1 VAFFK
6 TGGRPNIDIFKESK
20 DMKRKKDDFI
30 AKANTIQHYEELQ
43 ELGDYYTSVG
53 DYTQAQ
59 KYYGKATSLSPDE
72 PGPYVGLGI
81 IDFRKNLLDNAE
93 IAFRVACRLAP
104 DYSRAYAGLA
114 MVAQKKA
121 DYEKAFEMYLKCLE
135 LDTDNLTALLGL
147 FQTSCQMGSF
157 AKVIHYLKVYLSM
170 HPDDSSVM
178 FSLAALY
185 VKESCFEQSRKILLD
200 ILALD
205 SGNKDAANLLEEVD
219 RNLAQTKQL
228 RAQVP

>member
-1 VAFFK
+1 ME
-6 TGGRPNIDIFKESK
+6 RIFKESK
-20 DMKRKKDDFI
+20 DMNRKQNDFI
-30 AKANTIQHYEELQ
+30 GQANTIQHYEELQ

-59 KYYGKATSLSPDE
+59 KCYGKATSLSPDE

-81 IDFRKNLLDNAE
+81 IDFQKNLLDDAE

-104 DYSRAYAGLA
+104 DCSRAYAGLA
-114 MVAQKKA
+114 MIAQKRA

-157 AKVIHYLKVYLSM
+157 AKVTHYLELYLSM
-170 HPDDSSVM
+170 HPHDSSVM

-185 VKESCFEQSRKILLD
+185 VKESRFEQSRKILLD
-200 ILALD
+200 ILTLD
-205 SGNKDAANLLEEVD
+205 HGNEDAANLLEEVD
-219 RNLAQTKQL
+219 RNLAQTKQVGV
-228 RAQVP
+228 QIP

>member
-1 VAFFK
+1 MNREMNDF
-6 TGGRPNIDIFKESK
+6 TGQ
-20 DMKRKKDDFI
+20 
-30 AKANTIQHYEELQ
+30 ANTIQRYEELQ

-72 PGPYVGLGI
+72 PGPYVGFGVVNFQK
-81 IDFRKNLLDNAE
+81 DLLDDAE

-104 DYSRAYAGLA
+104 DCSRAYAGLA
-114 MVAQKKA
+114 MVAQKKT

-157 AKVIHYLKVYLSM
+157 AKVIHYLELYLEM
-170 HPDDSSVM
+170 HPHDSSVM

-185 VKESCFEQSRKILLD
+185 VKEGRFEQSRKILLD
-200 ILALD
+200 ILTSD
-205 SGNKDAANLLEEVD
+205 SENEDAINLLEEVD
-219 RNLAQTKQL
+219 HNLAQKN
-228 RAQVP
+228 R

>member
-1 VAFFK
+1 MNREMNDF
-6 TGGRPNIDIFKESK
+6 TGQ
-20 DMKRKKDDFI
+20 
-30 AKANTIQHYEELQ
+30 ANTIQRYEELQ

-59 KYYGKATSLSPDE
+59 KCYGKATSLSPDE
-72 PGPYVGLGI
+72 PGPYVGFGVV
-81 IDFRKNLLDNAE
+81 DFQKDLLDDAE

-104 DYSRAYAGLA
+104 DCSRAYAGLA
-114 MVAQKKA
+114 MVAQKKT

-157 AKVIHYLKVYLSM
+157 AKVIHYLELYLER
-170 HPDDSSVM
+170 HPHDSSVM

-185 VKESCFEQSRKILLD
+185 VKEGRFEQSRKILLD
-200 ILALD
+200 ILTSD
-205 SGNKDAANLLEEVD
+205 SENEDAINLLEEVD
-219 RNLAQTKQL
+219 HNLAQKN
-228 RAQVP
+228 R

>member
-1 VAFFK
+1 MN
-6 TGGRPNIDIFKESK
+6 REMN
-20 DMKRKKDDFI
+20 DFI
-30 AKANTIQHYEELQ
+30 GQANTIQRYEELQ

-59 KYYGKATSLSPDE
+59 KCYGKATSLSPDE
-72 PGPYVGLGI
+72 PGPYVGLGVV
-81 IDFRKNLLDNAE
+81 DFQKDLLDDAE

-104 DYSRAYAGLA
+104 DCSRAYAGLA
-114 MVAQKKA
+114 MVAQKKT

-157 AKVIHYLKVYLSM
+157 AKVIHYLELYLDM
-170 HPDDSSVM
+170 HPHDSSVM

-185 VKESCFEQSRKILLD
+185 VKEGCFEQSRKILLD
-200 ILALD
+200 ILTSD
-205 SGNKDAANLLEEVD
+205 SENEDAINLLEEVD
-219 RNLAQTKQL
+219 HNLAQKNK
-228 RAQVP
+228 

>member
-1 VAFFK
+1 MN
-6 TGGRPNIDIFKESK
+6 REMN
-20 DMKRKKDDFI
+20 DFI
-30 AKANTIQHYEELQ
+30 GQANTIQRYEELQ

-59 KYYGKATSLSPDE
+59 KCYGKATSLSPDE
-72 PGPYVGLGI
+72 PGPYVGLGVV
-81 IDFRKNLLDNAE
+81 DFQKDLLDDAE

-104 DYSRAYAGLA
+104 DCSRAYAGLA
-114 MVAQKKA
+114 MVAQKKT

-157 AKVIHYLKVYLSM
+157 AKVIHYLELYLEM
-170 HPDDSSVM
+170 HPHDSSVM

-185 VKESCFEQSRKILLD
+185 VKEGCFEQSRKILLD
-200 ILALD
+200 ILTSD
-205 SGNKDAANLLEEVD
+205 SENEDAINLLEEVD
-219 RNLAQTKQL
+219 HNLAQKN
-228 RAQVP
+228 R

>member
-1 VAFFK
+1 MNREMNDF
-6 TGGRPNIDIFKESK
+6 TGQV
-20 DMKRKKDDFI
+20 
-30 AKANTIQHYEELQ
+30 NTIQRYEELQ

-59 KYYGKATSLSPDE
+59 KCYGKATSLSPDE
-72 PGPYVGLGI
+72 PGPYVGLGVV
-81 IDFRKNLLDNAE
+81 DFQKDLLDDAE

-104 DYSRAYAGLA
+104 DCSRAYAGLA
-114 MVAQKKA
+114 MVAQKKT

-157 AKVIHYLKVYLSM
+157 AKVIHYLELYLEM
-170 HPDDSSVM
+170 HPHDSSVM

-185 VKESCFEQSRKILLD
+185 VKEGRFEQSRKILLD
-200 ILALD
+200 ILTSD
-205 SGNKDAANLLEEVD
+205 SENEDAINLLEEVD
-219 RNLAQTKQL
+219 HNLAQKN
-228 RAQVP
+228 R